1 MGPGDAG
8 ECAGLRPLDADRA
21 EAGPCPLAPAV
32 GRRGRPARAASCG
45 GAECG
50 DRAGR
55 AGSKPSRKLTGAID
69 LGEENLPFYDRPAEG
84 LIVTTEQSWSAQGV
98 TLGRLLHSLAL
109 APGESTRVAVVDWQR
124 TTRATGTEAAGENEA
139 MSATSDQNRSISEV
153 ANSIAREEQYGDSVG
168 FQSSQS
174 SSSGGSIGVAFF
186 GLGAGGNWSKSSS
199 TGTATSVSRST
210 GVKSGRDRASRAQN
224 LDTAGMGACQA
235 KFTPLVA
242 MPDPNGLQAV
252 QAMTT
257 ANLFRDMSGL
267 ATMGQVL
274 TKGIEAAATNDKA
287 AGERAQEALKTAT
300 EHLQKMTRIAV
311 GAASKAVPAVT
322 GGGGN
327 VSAFGGMLNQGGKAD
342 PPKPAPASASGSS
355 PASGTCPSTCAHPV
369 TGPVADFTVD
379 PAG

>member
-1 MGPGDAG
+1 
-8 ECAGLRPLDADRA
+8 
-21 EAGPCPLAPAV
+21 
-32 GRRGRPARAASCG
+32 
-45 GAECG
+45 
-50 DRAGR
+50 
-55 AGSKPSRKLTGAID
+55 
-69 LGEENLPFYDRPAEG
+69 
-84 LIVTTEQSWSAQGV
+84 
-98 TLGRLLHSLAL
+98 
-109 APGESTRVAVVDWQR
+109 
-124 TTRATGTEAAGENEA
+124 

-186 GLGAGGNWSKSSS
+186 SLGAGGNWSKSSS
-199 TGTATSVSRST
+199 TGIATSVSRST
-210 GVKSGRDRASRAQN
+210 GVRSVVAEATQRISARTQQLAAAVAEAVLGRANSAEKIDLITPADIAPLSTASRAQN
-224 LDTAGMGACQA
+224 LDTTAAGMGAAQA

-267 ATMGQVL
+267 ATMGRVL

-287 AGERAQEALKTAT
+287 AGERAKEALKTAT
-300 EHLQKMTRIAV
+300 EHLQKMPRIAV

-322 GGGGN
+322 GGAAT
-327 VSAFGGMLNQGGKAD
+327 SAPSAACSTRAARPTRPST
-342 PPKPAPASASGSS
+342 PPPPHSIPP

-369 TGPVADFTVD
+369 TGPVADSTVD

>member
-1 MGPGDAG
+1 
-8 ECAGLRPLDADRA
+8 
-21 EAGPCPLAPAV
+21 
-32 GRRGRPARAASCG
+32 
-45 GAECG
+45 
-50 DRAGR
+50 
-55 AGSKPSRKLTGAID
+55 
-69 LGEENLPFYDRPAEG
+69 
-84 LIVTTEQSWSAQGV
+84 
-98 TLGRLLHSLAL
+98 
-109 APGESTRVAVVDWQR
+109 
-124 TTRATGTEAAGENEA
+124 
-139 MSATSDQNRSISEV
+139 
-153 ANSIAREEQYGDSVG
+153 
-168 FQSSQS
+168 
-174 SSSGGSIGVAFF
+174 
-186 GLGAGGNWSKSSS
+186 
-199 TGTATSVSRST
+199 
-210 GVKSGRDRASRAQN
+210 
-224 LDTAGMGACQA
+224 
-235 KFTPLVA
+235 
-242 MPDPNGLQAV
+242 
-252 QAMTT
+252 MTT

-369 TGPVADFTVD
+369 TGPVANSTVD

>member
-1 MGPGDAG
+1 
-8 ECAGLRPLDADRA
+8 
-21 EAGPCPLAPAV
+21 
-32 GRRGRPARAASCG
+32 
-45 GAECG
+45 
-50 DRAGR
+50 
-55 AGSKPSRKLTGAID
+55 
-69 LGEENLPFYDRPAEG
+69 
-84 LIVTTEQSWSAQGV
+84 
-98 TLGRLLHSLAL
+98 
-109 APGESTRVAVVDWQR
+109 
-124 TTRATGTEAAGENEA
+124 

-199 TGTATSVSRST
+199 TGIATSVSRST
-210 GVKSGRDRASRAQN
+210 GVRSVAAEATQRISARTQQLAAAVAEAVLGRANSADKIDLTLFWNWKDSPIQITPADIAPLSTASRAQN
-224 LDTAGMGACQA
+224 LDTTAAGMGASQA

-257 ANLFRDMSGL
+257 AKLFRNMSGL

-287 AGERAQEALKTAT
+287 AGERAQEALETAT

-311 GAASKAVPAVT
+311 DAASKAVPAAT

-327 VSAFGGMLNQGGKAD
+327 LSALGGMLNQGGKAD
-342 PPKPAPASASGSS
+342 PPKSAPASASDSS
-355 PASGTCPSTCAHPV
+355 PRLRYLSEYVRAPRHR
-369 TGPVADFTVD
+369 
-379 PAG
+379 AGCQLHC